1 MTSGLLSLKWNNHR
15 STFFHVLSSVR
26 TKETYSDVTLA
37 CDGKFYQAH
46 KLVLSTCSD
55 YFEQMFEKTQ
65 CKQPVIVLKDIRHEE
80 LEALLNYMYIGEV
93 NVLQQELPGLI
104 KAAECLCIKGLAV
117 PDEAPTC
124 KETKDSRRTSKDGG
138 SSPQPKRR
146 RRESSP
152 SSSSHHTS
160 GKSHSSNSHTQKT
173 SETQRNQFTQP
184 STSPHQS
191 RTPSAPVTSPAPE
204 GDGSTEKRPYSG
216 SNTREQDSN
225 ANEDRDQTHE
235 PLEVIIQDA
244 PAVKQEIEEPKHES
258 EDVLDMP
265 DSESNLSFD
274 PNNVDPKGGLPA
286 DGTAGSTFNLPG
298 FNSQSSQ
305 SVSQPQTMEEL
316 LAQAIPGSAGIQGD
330 SLHSWSGAGDMPGS
344 YSLES
349 YGAETSG
356 GQAASHLVAQLAG
369 VRNTSSASSTSSSS
383 TPSWPQHGTSSSA
396 VNKSSPRPVGGT
408 VGTLGVIGVLGS
420 SGGGSGACIEGGS
433 GDAVEGGGSNL
444 NEASSGVVMDD
455 WTLTCPMCPFRAVR
469 ESQLQAHL
477 RIHSLD
483 GRKRFVCP
491 HCAYQS
497 SHHGTYERHLKTH
510 TGEKP
515 YQCDLCSH
523 RTTRRDALQ
532 THRQAVHRR

>member
-356 GQAASHLVAQLAG
+356 GQAASHLMDWQQQQQQHQQQHWGSTFTSKTRTNLTVKQKLELLKKLDEGVPYKQLMVEFG
-369 VRNTSSASSTSSSS
+369 CSKSTVYDIKKARLSLQSFVENNDEVEE
-383 TPSWPQHGTSSSA
+383 QLVYQRRRIRKGT
-396 VNKSSPRPVGGT
+396 N
-408 VGTLGVIGVLGS
+408 
-420 SGGGSGACIEGGS
+420 
-433 GDAVEGGGSNL
+433 
-444 NEASSGVVMDD
+444 
-455 WTLTCPMCPFRAVR
+455 
-469 ESQLQAHL
+469 H
-477 RIHSLD
+477 
-483 GRKRFVCP
+483 
-491 HCAYQS
+491 
-497 SHHGTYERHLKTH
+497 
-510 TGEKP
+510 
-515 YQCDLCSH
+515 
-523 RTTRRDALQ
+523 
-532 THRQAVHRR
+532 

>member
-356 GQAASHLVAQLAG
+356 GQAASHLVLGGAAGGGGGGEEERTQQHLHQAFRSIFQQGARPSAAAASEYRPRHIDPRQYYEEAHSQLLASIPVIRHQDRRRTSAG
-369 VRNTSSASSTSSSS
+369 VLQERS
-383 TPSWPQHGTSSSA
+383 
-396 VNKSSPRPVGGT
+396 
-408 VGTLGVIGVLGS
+408 GS
-420 SGGGSGACIEGGS
+420 SISLPA
-433 GDAVEGGGSNL
+433 N
-444 NEASSGVVMDD
+444 NEA
-455 WTLTCPMCPFRAVR
+455 FRDR
-469 ESQLQAHL
+469 IRSISSQLQSERAC
-477 RIHSLD
+477 STLD
-483 GRKRFVCP
+483 DAMHGEDSASYRQRGDLSRLANFTDRFFLKRPPRGDF
-491 HCAYQS
+491 
-497 SHHGTYERHLKTH
+497 
-510 TGEKP
+510 
-515 YQCDLCSH
+515 D
-523 RTTRRDALQ
+523 
-532 THRQAVHRR
+532 

>member
-356 GQAASHLVAQLAG
+356 GQAASHLSEYRPRHIDPRQYYEEAHSQLLASIPVIRHQDRRRTSAG
-369 VRNTSSASSTSSSS
+369 VLQERS
-383 TPSWPQHGTSSSA
+383 
-396 VNKSSPRPVGGT
+396 
-408 VGTLGVIGVLGS
+408 GS
-420 SGGGSGACIEGGS
+420 SISLPA
-433 GDAVEGGGSNL
+433 N
-444 NEASSGVVMDD
+444 NEA
-455 WTLTCPMCPFRAVR
+455 FRDR
-469 ESQLQAHL
+469 IRSISSQLQSERAC
-477 RIHSLD
+477 STLD
-483 GRKRFVCP
+483 DAMHGEDSASYRQRGDLSRLANFTDRFFLKRPPRGDF
-491 HCAYQS
+491 
-497 SHHGTYERHLKTH
+497 
-510 TGEKP
+510 
-515 YQCDLCSH
+515 D
-523 RTTRRDALQ
+523 
-532 THRQAVHRR
+532 

>member
-356 GQAASHLVAQLAG
+356 GQAASHLVAMPIALEDGRARADEEGSPYPPAAAVVSVPLEPPSPFPLA
-369 VRNTSSASSTSSSS
+369 V
-383 TPSWPQHGTSSSA
+383 PQHPQEHHLQNADEEPEGS
-396 VNKSSPRPVGGT
+396 GYL
-408 VGTLGVIGVLGS
+408 LGVSHV
-420 SGGGSGACIEGGS
+420 
-433 GDAVEGGGSNL
+433 DEGGGHP
-444 NEASSGVVMDD
+444 SGRMACRSRA
-455 WTLTCPMCPFRAVR
+455 LKCPYCSLVSGTRSGLERHIRTHSGEKPF
-469 ESQLQAHL
+469 
-477 RIHSLD
+477 
-483 GRKRFVCP
+483 KCP
-491 HCAYQS
+491 HCSFRACLKV
-497 SHHGTYERHLKTH
+497 TLERHVRTH

-515 YQCDLCSH
+515 FVCPLCSFRSARKDTYKKH
-523 RTTRRDALQ
+523 LTTKHQ
-532 THRQAVHRR
+532 YAV

>member
-356 GQAASHLVAQLAG
+356 GQAASHLG
-369 VRNTSSASSTSSSS
+369 ME
-383 TPSWPQHGTSSSA
+383 
-396 VNKSSPRPVGGT
+396 VGQMQADE
-408 VGTLGVIGVLGS
+408 
-420 SGGGSGACIEGGS
+420 SGGGMVVIVGQDAAGMGGDDGS
-433 GDAVEGGGSNL
+433 AVDDAPGRGYSSDLSSVLCSMPVM
-444 NEASSGVVMDD
+444 SGVRRGSRRRRRGRGGAN
-455 WTLTCPMCPFRAVR
+455 TAAPPPGL
-469 ESQLQAHL
+469 SIHL
-477 RIHSLD
+477 PAGCKAFCCSCRGHAD
-483 GRKRFVCP
+483 RPGGWKGKGR
-491 HCAYQS
+491 
-497 SHHGTYERHLKTH
+497 
-510 TGEKP
+510 
-515 YQCDLCSH
+515 
-523 RTTRRDALQ
+523 
-532 THRQAVHRR
+532 